1 MEGITLAQLFIST
14 LPLSKRDHSCP
25 VVQWFI
31 GPLVQWSSWPVVQLA
46 SGPLVH
52 WSIGPVV
59 HWSSGPL
66 VHWSIGPLVLCQP
79 SYFCLNLSTFI
90 DLFSK
95 LISLWFACHD
105 CITPP
110 LQYNTAKPCSSF
122 SLHIILSLRPYSCT
136 EDVLFPTP
144 ARGS

>member
-1 MEGITLAQLFIST
+1 MASFGGSRGTECIDALKGGSLDGGNNVSSVIHKHSAIVKKRSF
-14 LPLSKRDHSCP
+14 LS
-25 VVQWFI
+25 
-31 GPLVQWSSWPVVQLA
+31 
-46 SGPLVH
+46 SGPVVH

-59 HWSSGPL
+59 HWSIGPL
-66 VHWSIGPLVLCQP
+66 VQWSIGPLVLCQP